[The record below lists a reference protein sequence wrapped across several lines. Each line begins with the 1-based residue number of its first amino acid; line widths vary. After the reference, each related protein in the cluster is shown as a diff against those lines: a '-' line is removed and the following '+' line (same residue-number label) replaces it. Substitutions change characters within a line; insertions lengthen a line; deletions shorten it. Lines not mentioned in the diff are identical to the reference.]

1 MTMKVEDGCGAGASA
16 GWVPVP
22 LLDRW
27 VPLMGGWVPLLEGW
41 VPVLSPD
48 LTCPSSCCSNSCSH
62 IPPTC
67 DAMHDSAVHRSL
79 DFHKW
84 GASTCCCCC
93 RRVHTRPGNG
103 SFRDLWS
110 CLSTVCRVS
119 FCAGRIFGCAMK
131 YAVFVA
137 NTFFCTEPINAVL
150 RYLNS

>member
-1 MTMKVEDGCGAGASA
+1 MGGCRVGAPA
-16 GWVPVP
+16 
-22 LLDRW
+22 RW
-27 VPLMGGWVPLLEGW
+27 V
-41 VPVLSPD
+41 LSLK
-48 LTCPSSCCSNSCSH
+48 LTCPSCCSNSCSH

-84 GASTCCCCC
+84 GVSTCCCCC

-110 CLSTVCRVS
+110 CFSTVCRVS
-119 FCAGRIFGCAMK
+119 FCAGLIFGFAME

-137 NTFFCTEPINAVL
+137 NIFSVENQSMQYYAILTPRKWDFCYSRSVTPKRL
-150 RYLNS
+150 TRYPHSGNDSRLH